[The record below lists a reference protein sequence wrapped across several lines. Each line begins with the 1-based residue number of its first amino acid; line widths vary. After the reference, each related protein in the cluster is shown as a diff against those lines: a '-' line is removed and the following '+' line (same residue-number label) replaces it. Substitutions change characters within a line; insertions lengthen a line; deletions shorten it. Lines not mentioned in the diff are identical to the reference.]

1 MHLLDTTKALN
12 VNIRVEIS
20 GNTMD
25 WNYLHEIYKQ
35 FPQENDATNLLH
47 ELDNLLVDW
56 ESFFLLY
63 MAHASPPKENI
74 EAIQKWF
81 KELRG
86 QHRKCILLYNKTLN
100 RAINTNFGEFSLM
113 FNQPNLNKK
122 DKDSNNTSDEDI
134 GYI

>member
-63 MAHASPPKENI
+63 MQHAEPPTSEVEK
-74 EAIQKWF
+74 IQQWF
-81 KELRG
+81 KELRS
-86 QHRKCILLYNKTLN
+86 QHKKWIKMYNKTLR
-100 RAINTNFGEFSLM
+100 RALNTNFGEFSLM
-113 FNQPNLNKK
+113 YGQPNLNKK
-122 DKDSNNTSDEDI
+122 DKTSDKQDEDDI
-134 GYI
+134 SYI